1 MGFSPALA
9 VSTVDGV
16 VLALVGLMVL
26 RGLWKGFAWQ
36 AVRTV
41 GLVGAL
47 WGATAWHEPIGRRL
61 ASTFGFLPDA
71 AAPWVAWVTL
81 VVALFLAAA
90 YLAWVARGLVQQ
102 LQLGGLDRLLGI
114 ASGAALG
121 LLLATAGV
129 LAWASFVPDAHVRD
143 ALRGS
148 VTAPW
153 MGKTVDLLEPILP
166 ADLRQRWRGVLATPE
181 QASGARG
188 MPGYS
193 SSSDTNP
200 SVRMSRAGG
209 AGASAGSP
217 AKTSSGIS

>member
-1 MGFSPALA
+1 MASPTALA
-9 VSTVDGV
+9 VTTVDGV
-16 VLALVGLMVL
+16 VLAVVGLMVL

-41 GLVGAL
+41 GLVAAL

-61 ASTFGFLPDA
+61 ASTIDVLPDA
-71 AAPWVAWVTL
+71 AAPWIAWVAL
-81 VVALFLAAA
+81 VVVLFLAAA

-102 LQLGGLDRLLGI
+102 FQLGGIDRLFGI

-129 LAWASFVPDAHVRD
+129 LVWASFVPEAHVRE

-153 MGKTVDLLEPILP
+153 MGRTVDLLEPVLP
-166 ADLRQRWRGVLATPE
+166 ADLRRRWRGVLAPP
-181 QASGARG
+181 APA
-188 MPGYS
+188 PGQ
-193 SSSDTNP
+193 
-200 SVRMSRAGG
+200 RAG
-209 AGASAGSP
+209 
-217 AKTSSGIS
+217 